1 MNMLGSQS
9 FLKVYNM
16 KLLSSGNRVINNC
29 YSLTQGHKIQIILVG
44 VTGD

>member
-44 VTGD
+44 VAGD